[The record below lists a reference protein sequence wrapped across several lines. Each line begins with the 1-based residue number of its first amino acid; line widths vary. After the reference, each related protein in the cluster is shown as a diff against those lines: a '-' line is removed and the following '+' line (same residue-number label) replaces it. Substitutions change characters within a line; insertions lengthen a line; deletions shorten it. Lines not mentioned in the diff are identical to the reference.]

1 MFAYA
6 KLTIFYDIT
15 YLLLHKLC
23 DKGYIRAQY
32 AKNKKWL
39 PRPLA
44 EQPPKFSFVAKYWP
58 LSFGFGH
65 NLLCGKRKAVF
76 NFG

>member
-23 DKGYIRAQY
+23 DKGCNQEKERILALDQY
-32 AKNKKWL
+32 
-39 PRPLA
+39 PPLLILIA
-44 EQPPKFSFVAKYWP
+44 LFVWRC
-58 LSFGFGH
+58 H
-65 NLLCGKRKAVF
+65 NLFFA
-76 NFG
+76 N